1 MTPGAQRAAVLA
13 NFAAVAATG
22 GRDPREYLEH
32 DWSARAL
39 DARLPGRPARP
50 GRPAPPRRPLRR
62 AHGRIHFA
70 GTETSSYWPGYM
82 DGAVRAGEREAR
94 RVLRR
99 L

>member
-1 MTPGAQRAAVLA
+1 MAPASCGRGRSAVRSEPPQHAPRLA
-13 NFAAVAATG
+13 LAG
-22 GRDPREYLEH
+22 
-32 DWSARAL
+32 
-39 DARLPGRPARP
+39 
-50 GRPAPPRRPLRR
+50 
-62 AHGRIHFA
+62 AHGRVHFA